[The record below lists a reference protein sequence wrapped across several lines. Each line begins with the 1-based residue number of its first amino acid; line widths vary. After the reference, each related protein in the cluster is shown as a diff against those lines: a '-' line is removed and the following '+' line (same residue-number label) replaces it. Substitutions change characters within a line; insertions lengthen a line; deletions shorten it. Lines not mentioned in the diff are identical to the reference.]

1 MRRATPGIGFLLIV
15 TILVVMLI
23 PPARTD
29 PVPKPFA
36 IPGLFVN
43 TIMRMLVGA
52 ALLAPSL
59 DVVVLRV

>member
-1 MRRATPGIGFLLIV
+1 MAA
-15 TILVVMLI
+15 ILVVGLI

-29 PVPKPFA
+29 PVAKPPA

-43 TIMRMLVGA
+43 MIMRMLVTIMRVLVGA